1 MNNITMES
9 EEIEIEI
16 EDVMCL
22 EEERKKCLKNLQ
34 NYYKKYGC
42 EKIEILQKYLES
54 LCETLK
60 DKTEL
65 EDIKKQIELLQRYN

>member
-1 MNNITMES
+1 MES
-9 EEIEIEI
+9 EEI
-16 EDVMCL
+16 DMCL

-34 NYYKKYGC
+34 TYYKKYGC

-54 LCETLK
+54 LCETVT

-65 EDIKKQIELLQRYN
+65 EEIKKQMELLGRYN

>member
-9 EEIEIEI
+9 EEIEI
-16 EDVMCL
+16 DVVLCL
-22 EEERKKCLKNLQ
+22 EEERKKCLKNLR

-54 LCETLK
+54 LCETLT
-60 DKTEL
+60 DKGEL
-65 EDIKKQIELLQRYN
+65 EEIKKQMELLQRYN